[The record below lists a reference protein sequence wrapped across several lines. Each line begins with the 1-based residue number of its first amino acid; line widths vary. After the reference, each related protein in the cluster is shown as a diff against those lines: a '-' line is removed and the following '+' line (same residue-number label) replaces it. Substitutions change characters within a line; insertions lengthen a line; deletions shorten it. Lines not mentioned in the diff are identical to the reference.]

1 MKIKVGIIT
10 VLIILAGIT
19 VLHISCSGDKS
30 EKATEET
37 GLLWTCGMH
46 PEVIMDKPGQ
56 CPKCGMNL
64 VPVKRTGTVT
74 EKSDMAGTKKT
85 DGERKILYW
94 QAPMNPTEIYD
105 KPGKSAMG
113 MDLVPVYADQLSSGG
128 MVEIDPATVQN
139 MGVRTAAVKR
149 TDFTR
154 SIRTFGNVD
163 YNEENI
169 YIVSSKI
176 SGWIEKLF
184 VDYTGKQVRK
194 GQPLL
199 EIYSPD
205 LVTTQQEYLL
215 ALKTNKLVSGS
226 KFSDITDGAETL
238 LNSTHQ
244 RLLYWDIPESEISR
258 LRETGE
264 VRKTLTLESPASGV
278 VVHKNA
284 YEGMHIGQGMSLYQI
299 TDLSTV
305 WIDASIYD
313 NELPWIRLGQKAT
326 VELSYLPDRELEGR
340 VIYIYPYLDQKAR
353 DVKVRLEFN
362 NPDQTLK
369 PGMYANIRIKTSP
382 IKDALVVPSE
392 AVIRSGH
399 RNLIFVA
406 HGNGRFEPREVRIGE
421 ESDDGKIRIIS
432 GLIENEEVVISAQF
446 LLDSESR
453 LQEAIQKML
462 DEKKSGGNNE
472 MKMDKNDTGQDR
484 SMEMEKQMNMNQGT
498 KNREEQMLMDKS
510 NKVDKSS
517 DMQMNA
523 AGFDRKDPMQM
534 DSADSEMHSSELHMD
549 GTDQGQENSMEMESP
564 RQRSQK
570 ESSD

>member
-1 MKIKVGIIT
+1 MNLKVGIIS
-10 VLIILAGIT
+10 VFLVLAGIS
-19 VLHISCSGDKS
+19 VLPISCSGDNAD
-30 EKATEET
+30 EEAGKA
-37 GLLWTCGMH
+37 GQLWTCSMH

-64 VPVKRTGTVT
+64 VPVKRSGTDTAMGSMTQTQKT
-74 EKSDMAGTKKT
+74 E
-85 DGERKILYW
+85 GERKILYW

-113 MDLVPVYADQLSSGG
+113 MDLVPVYADQVSSGG

-139 MGVRTAAVKR
+139 MGVRTAVVKK
-149 TDFTR
+149 TDFAR
-154 SIRTFGNVD
+154 SIRTVGYVD

-169 YIVSSKI
+169 FIVSSKI
-176 SGWIEKLF
+176 SGWIEKLY
-184 VDYTGKQVRK
+184 VDYTGRQVKK

-199 EIYSPD
+199 KIYSPE

-215 ALKTNKLVSGS
+215 ALKTNKMVSGS
-226 KFSDITDGAETL
+226 KFSDITEGAETL
-238 LNSTHQ
+238 LKATHQ

-258 LRETGE
+258 LQETGE
-264 VRKTLTLESPASGV
+264 VRKSLTLESPANGV

-326 VELSYLPDRELEGR
+326 VELSYLPGKELEGQ
-340 VIYIYPYLDQKAR
+340 VVYIYPYLDQKAR

-362 NPDQTLK
+362 NPHQFLK
-369 PGMYANIRIKTSP
+369 PGMYANVRIKTTP

-392 AVIRSGH
+392 AVIRSGQ
-399 RNLIFVA
+399 RNLIFVT

-421 ESDDGKIRIIS
+421 EGDNGKIRIIS
-432 GLIENEEVVISAQF
+432 GLLENEEVVISAQF

-462 DEKKSGGNNE
+462 EEKKTGGNDKMN
-472 MKMDKNDTGQDR
+472 MDKNNTGNDH
-484 SMEMEKQMNMNQGT
+484 SM
-498 KNREEQMLMDKS
+498 D
-510 NKVDKSS
+510 
-517 DMQMNA
+517 
-523 AGFDRKDPMQM
+523 M
-534 DSADSEMHSSELHMD
+534 DSQINLNHMTDDGAKLVSTEEMDRNAIHPEKADSEMYRSEMQMS
-549 GTDQGQENSMEMESP
+549 GKDQNQDHIMKIEYQN
-564 RQRSQK
+564 QRVR
-570 ESSD
+570 